1 MRKELIVNFLRG
13 GDGGKHLILLLF
25 FLKNIYCPVNE
36 KIFPNNELKERKMRK
51 NWFLKAGTL
60 VIALLFI
67 GTMIMV
73 PQVKADEDDGER
85 DADLYSFAYPGGYY
99 NTGLVGA
106 YGGGLYGG
114 GLYGGGLY
122 GGGLYGGGLYGGGL
136 YGGGLYGGGLY
147 GGGLYGGGLY
157 GGGLY
162 GGGLYGG
169 GLYGGGW
176 GSLYSWTNPFGI
188 QNLYYPIDTGT
199 GLNYQVPFV
208 QIAPY
213 LGMASLYNQ
222 LFPNLFNS
230 STGPDNYLP

>member
-25 FLKNIYCPVNE
+25 FPTNIYCPVNE

-60 VIALLFI
+60 IIALLFI

-85 DADLYSFAYPGGYY
+85 DADFYSFSYPGGYY
-99 NTGLVGA
+99 NTGLVGT

-136 YGGGLYGGGLY
+136 YGGFYGGLCGI
-147 GGGLYGGGLY
+147 
-157 GGGLY
+157 
-162 GGGLYGG
+162 
-169 GLYGGGW
+169 
-176 GSLYSWTNPFGI
+176 SNPFGV

-199 GLNYQVPFV
+199 GLSYQVPFL

-222 LFPNLFNS
+222 LFPNLFDYS
-230 STGPDNYLP
+230 STIPTE